1 MKGNES
7 RTRSRSNYE
16 MLIQGSVSLCA
27 IHVSIKVFSASVR
40 VSTAGNVE
48 TGQGMLNDLL
58 AALRKEQLK
67 DPLTEEQVKRII
79 P

>member
-1 MKGNES
+1 M
-7 RTRSRSNYE
+7 
-16 MLIQGSVSLCA
+16 
-27 IHVSIKVFSASVR
+27 SIKVFPASVR

-67 DPLTEEQVKRII
+67 DPLTEEQAKRII

>member
-1 MKGNES
+1 MCYPRVEFKV
-7 RTRSRSNYE
+7 Y
-16 MLIQGSVSLCA
+16 SV
-27 IHVSIKVFSASVR
+27 SVR

-48 TGQGMLNDLL
+48 TDQGMLNDLL

-67 DPLTEEQVKRII
+67 DPLTEEQAKRII